1 MKATRALPALALGF
15 ISALAL
21 PVAVARAQAPAAS
34 PASSAQ
40 PVEPARDA
48 LGRDTPR
55 GTVIGFMTA
64 ARRENNE
71 AAALYLNVTREEG
84 ASELARQ
91 LYVVLDTRLPA
102 RLNQVSDRPEG
113 SLTNLLKPDQDV
125 VGAIDTNEGPL
136 DIVVERV
143 NRGSAGF
150 VWLFSRRTLDAIP
163 RVYEEIHRVSVDT
176 HLPRFLT
183 RPRIGGI
190 RFFEWLAF
198 FLAIPLFY
206 RAMGLFGL
214 LIGPLV
220 NVWRRRHGLPLHTWK
235 SLPGPV
241 RLLLLT
247 VSIRWALASLDLPL
261 FERQFWLATAR
272 VSFTIGIVW
281 LGLLA
286 NEMGERYLHRRH
298 QGATVGDT
306 TAMLR
311 LGRRVADVLVIMLGV
326 LLVLNFF
333 GIDPTA
339 ALAGLGIGGIAV
351 ALSAQKTLEN
361 VIGGLSIIFD
371 KAVRVGD
378 TLKLGDTVGTVDY
391 IGLRSTRIRTVD
403 RTIVSVPNG
412 QIANVNI
419 ETLSARDKFRFNHF
433 VGLGY
438 DTSATQMRAIIAG
451 VRDLLLRQPLVD
463 DSSIR
468 ARFIRLG
475 PFSIDVEVFAYL
487 FARDWSHFLEVQE
500 QLLLEIMDVVERA
513 GATIAFPTQTLH
525 LADRER
531 RAIGSESIR
540 AIRAARLEAPSA
552 SIEPT

>member
-1 MKATRALPALALGF
+1 MKATRALLALAVGF
-15 ISALAL
+15 TIALVLHA
-21 PVAVARAQAPAAS
+21 PVARAQAPASHVAS
-34 PASSAQ
+34 TQPAE
-40 PVEPARDA
+40 PVKDA
-48 LGRDTPR
+48 LGRETPR

-64 ARRENNE
+64 ARRSNFE
-71 AAALYLNVTREEG
+71 AAVLYLNVSREEG
-84 ASELARQ
+84 ASELAHQ
-91 LYVVLDTRLPA
+91 LYAVLDTRLPA
-102 RLNQVSDRPEG
+102 RLNEVSDRPEG
-113 SLTNLLKPDQDV
+113 SLTNLLKPDQDI
-125 VGAIDTNEGPL
+125 VGAIETNEGPL

-143 NRGSAGF
+143 NRGAAGS
-150 VWLFSRRTLDAIP
+150 VWLFSRHTLDAIP
-163 RVYEEIHRVSVDT
+163 RVYEELHRVSIDAF
-176 HLPRFLT
+176 LPRFLT

-190 RFFEWLAF
+190 RFFEWITF
-198 FLAIPLFY
+198 FVAIPLFY

-214 LIGPLV
+214 VISPLV
-220 NVWRRRHGLPLHTWK
+220 NVWRRRHGLPPHTWT

-247 VSIRWALASLDLPL
+247 LSIRWALASLDLPL
-261 FERQFWLATAR
+261 FERQFWFLTAR

-286 NEMGERYLHRRH
+286 NETGERYLQRRH
-298 QGATVGDT
+298 QGSTVGDT

-311 LGRRVADVLVIMLGV
+311 LGRRVADVLVLMVGV
-326 LLVLNFF
+326 LLVLNYF

-378 TLKLGDTVGTVDY
+378 TLKVGDMAGTVEY

-419 ETLSARDKFRFNHF
+419 ETLSARDKFRFYHF

-438 DTSATQMRAIIAG
+438 DTSAAQMRTIVAG

-475 PFSIDVEVFAYL
+475 PFSIDVEVFAYV
-487 FARDWSHFLEVQE
+487 FARDWPHFLEVQE
-500 QLLLEIMDVVERA
+500 QLLLDIMDIVERA

-525 LADRER
+525 LADAER
-531 RAIGSESIR
+531 RAIGGESIR
-540 AIRAARLEAPSA
+540 AIGPARLDESPAPV
-552 SIEPT
+552 ERT

>member
-1 MKATRALPALALGF
+1 MKATRALLALAVGF
-15 ISALAL
+15 TIALVLHA
-21 PVAVARAQAPAAS
+21 PVARAQAPASHVAS
-34 PASSAQ
+34 TQPAE
-40 PVEPARDA
+40 PVKDA
-48 LGRDTPR
+48 LGRETPR

-64 ARRENNE
+64 ARRSNFE
-71 AAALYLNVTREEG
+71 AAVLYLNVSREEG
-84 ASELARQ
+84 ASELAHQ
-91 LYVVLDTRLPA
+91 LYAVLDTRLPA
-102 RLNQVSDRPEG
+102 RLNEVSDRPEG
-113 SLTNLLKPDQDV
+113 SLTNLLKPDQDI
-125 VGAIDTNEGPL
+125 VGAIETNEGPL

-143 NRGSAGF
+143 NRGAAGS
-150 VWLFSRRTLDAIP
+150 VWLFSRHTLDAIP
-163 RVYEEIHRVSVDT
+163 RVYEELHRVSIDAF
-176 HLPRFLT
+176 LPRFLT

-190 RFFEWLAF
+190 RFFEWITF
-198 FLAIPLFY
+198 FVAIPLFY

-214 LIGPLV
+214 VISPLV
-220 NVWRRRHGLPLHTWK
+220 NVWRRRHGLPPHTWT

-247 VSIRWALASLDLPL
+247 LSIRWALASLDLPL
-261 FERQFWLATAR
+261 FERQFWFLTAR

-286 NEMGERYLHRRH
+286 NETGERYLQRRH
-298 QGATVGDT
+298 QGSTVGDT

-311 LGRRVADVLVIMLGV
+311 LGRRVADVLVLMVGV
-326 LLVLNFF
+326 LLVLNYF

-371 KAVRVGD
+371 KVVRVGD
-378 TLKLGDTVGTVDY
+378 TLKVGDTVGTVDY
-391 IGLRSTRIRTVD
+391 VGLRSTRIRTAD
-403 RTIVSVPNG
+403 RTVVSVPNG

-419 ETLSARDKFRFNHF
+419 ETLSVRDKFRFNHF

-438 DTSATQMRAIIAG
+438 ETSAKQMRAIVAG
-451 VRDLLLRQPLVD
+451 ISDLLLRQPLVD

-468 ARFIRLG
+468 ARFFRLG
-475 PFSIDVEVFAYL
+475 PSSIDVEVFAYL

-500 QLLLEIMDVVERA
+500 QLLLDIMDIVERA

-525 LADRER
+525 LADPEGR
-531 RAIGSESIR
+531 RAT
-540 AIRAARLEAPSA
+540 RAAGLEAPA
-552 SIEPT
+552 TPVERT

>member
-1 MKATRALPALALGF
+1 MKATRALLALAVGF
-15 ISALAL
+15 TIALVLHA
-21 PVAVARAQAPAAS
+21 PVARAQAPASHVAS
-34 PASSAQ
+34 TQPAE
-40 PVEPARDA
+40 PVKDA
-48 LGRDTPR
+48 LGRETPR

-64 ARRENNE
+64 ARRSNFE
-71 AAALYLNVTREEG
+71 AAVLYLNVSREEG
-84 ASELARQ
+84 ASELAHQ
-91 LYVVLDTRLPA
+91 LYAVLDTRLPA
-102 RLNQVSDRPEG
+102 RLNEVSDRPEG
-113 SLTNLLKPDQDV
+113 SLTNLLKPDQDI
-125 VGAIDTNEGPL
+125 VGAIETNEGPL

-143 NRGSAGF
+143 NRGAAGS
-150 VWLFSRRTLDAIP
+150 VWLFSRHTLDAIP
-163 RVYEEIHRVSVDT
+163 RVYEELHRVSIDAF
-176 HLPRFLT
+176 LPRFLT

-190 RFFEWLAF
+190 RFFEWITF
-198 FLAIPLFY
+198 FVAIPLFY

-214 LIGPLV
+214 VISPLV
-220 NVWRRRHGLPLHTWK
+220 NVWRRRHGLPPHTWT

-247 VSIRWALASLDLPL
+247 LSIRWALASLDLPL
-261 FERQFWLATAR
+261 FERQFWFLTAR

-286 NEMGERYLHRRH
+286 NETGERYLQRRH
-298 QGATVGDT
+298 QGSTVGDT

-311 LGRRVADVLVIMLGV
+311 LGRRVADVLVLMVGV
-326 LLVLNFF
+326 LLVLNYF

-378 TLKLGDTVGTVDY
+378 TLKVGDMAGTVEY

-419 ETLSARDKFRFNHF
+419 ETLSARDKFRFYHF

-438 DTSATQMRAIIAG
+438 DTSAAQMRTIVAG

-475 PFSIDVEVFAYL
+475 PFSIDVEVFAYV
-487 FARDWSHFLEVQE
+487 FARDWPHFLEVQE
-500 QLLLEIMDVVERA
+500 QLLLDVMDVVERA

-525 LADRER
+525 LADPER

-540 AIRAARLEAPSA
+540 ALRAARLGAPSA
-552 SIEPT
+552 PVERT

>member
-1 MKATRALPALALGF
+1 MKSTRAAPALGF
-15 ISALAL
+15 IMALAL
-21 PVAVARAQAPAAS
+21 PAPAMRAQAPPVPA
-34 PASSAQ
+34 ASSAQ
-40 PVEPARDA
+40 PVEPVRDA

-71 AAALYLNVTREEG
+71 AAALYLNVGREEG
-84 ASELARQ
+84 ATELAHQ
-91 LYVVLDTRLPA
+91 LYGVLDTRLPA

-113 SLTNLLKPDQDV
+113 SLANLLKPDQDI

-143 NRGSAGF
+143 NRGAAGS
-150 VWLFSRRTLDAIP
+150 VWLFSRHTLDAIP
-163 RVYEEIHRVSVDT
+163 RVYQEIHRVSIDAF
-176 HLPRFLT
+176 LPPFLT
-183 RPRIGGI
+183 RPRIAGI

-220 NVWRRRHGLPLHTWK
+220 NIWRRRHGLPPHEWK
-235 SLPGPV
+235 SVPGPV

-247 VSIRWALASLDLPL
+247 LSIRWALASIDLPL

-286 NEMGERYLHRRH
+286 NETGERRLQRRH

-306 TAMLR
+306 SAMLR
-311 LGRRVADVLVIMLGV
+311 LGRRVADVLVIMVGV

-378 TLKLGDTVGTVDY
+378 TLKLGDMVGTVDY
-391 IGLRSTRIRTVD
+391 IGLRSTRIRTID

-419 ETLSARDKFRFNHF
+419 ETMSARDKFRFYHF

-438 DTSATQMRAIIAG
+438 ETTASQMRAVLDGI
-451 VRDLLLRQPLVD
+451 RSLLTGHPAVD
-463 DSSIR
+463 REVLR
-468 ARFIRLG
+468 ARFFRLG
-475 PFSIDVEVFAYL
+475 PFSLDIEVLAYIN
-487 FARDWSHFLEVQE
+487 ASGWDAFLEVQQE
-500 QLLLEIMDVVERA
+500 LLLRILEIVEQCGAVVAFPSQTLYLADTSNAAGAGPAQGRQAGIAASRA
-513 GATIAFPTQTLH
+513 GAV
-525 LADRER
+525 
-531 RAIGSESIR
+531 
-540 AIRAARLEAPSA
+540 
-552 SIEPT
+552 

>member
-1 MKATRALPALALGF
+1 MKSTRAAPALGF
-15 ISALAL
+15 IMALAL
-21 PVAVARAQAPAAS
+21 PAPAMRAQAPPVPA
-34 PASSAQ
+34 ASSAQ
-40 PVEPARDA
+40 PVEPVRDA

-71 AAALYLNVTREEG
+71 AAALYLNVGREEG
-84 ASELARQ
+84 ASELAHQ

-113 SLTNLLKPDQDV
+113 SLTNLLKPDQDI
-125 VGAIDTNEGPL
+125 VGAIDTNEGSL
-136 DIVVERV
+136 DIVVERL
-143 NRGSAGF
+143 NRGASGS

-163 RVYEEIHRVSVDT
+163 RAYEEIHRVSIDEW
-176 HLPRFLT
+176 LPRFLT

-198 FLAIPLFY
+198 FLAIPVFY

-214 LIGPLV
+214 LVGPLV
-220 NVWRRRHGLPLHTWK
+220 NVWRRRRGLPPHEWK

-241 RLLLLT
+241 RLLLLA

-261 FERQFWLATAR
+261 FERQFWFLTAR
-272 VSFTIGIVW
+272 VSFTIGFIW

-286 NEMGERYLHRRH
+286 NEISERYLQRRH
-298 QGATVGDT
+298 QGSTVGDT

-311 LGRRVADVLVIMLGV
+311 LGRRVADVLVIMVGV
-326 LLVLNFF
+326 LLVLNYF

-378 TLKLGDTVGTVDY
+378 TLKVGDTVGTVEY
-391 IGLRSTRIRTVD
+391 IGLRSTRIRTAD
-403 RTIVSVPNG
+403 RTMVSVPNG

-433 VGLGY
+433 VCLGY
-438 DTSATQMRAIIAG
+438 QTSAAQMRTIVDGI
-451 VRDLLLRQPLVD
+451 RDLLLRQPLVD

-468 ARFIRLG
+468 ARFIRIG
-475 PFSIDVEVFAYL
+475 PFSIDVEIFAYV
-487 FARDWSHFLEVQE
+487 FGRDWLHFLEIQE
-500 QLLLEIMDVVERA
+500 QLLLEIMEIVEKA
-513 GATIAFPTQTLH
+513 GAKMAFPTL
-525 LADRER
+525 
-531 RAIGSESIR
+531 
-540 AIRAARLEAPSA
+540 
-552 SIEPT
+552 